1 MPIQKLQNISFNDAY
16 KNVVVPCDIQLS
28 LVIEYSCKIKCNF
41 RNEEESCISNPNEFI
56 TCFIELFTNEVLDVF
71 SNRTFCISISHTSLL
86 SSWNESN
93 FKEICK
99 NCHCRKEVKRI
110 GIKIFPIC
118 EMRCHAYRLKEMYFY
133 SGKTVALGL
142 NTETINFIV

>member
-16 KNVVVPCDIQLS
+16 KNVVVRCDIQLS

-41 RNEEESCISNPNEFI
+41 RNEEENCISNPNEFI

-99 NCHCRKEVKRI
+99 NCHCRKEVKGI

-118 EMRCHAYRLKEMYFY
+118 EMRCHAYRLKEIYFVFREDSSFGFEY
-133 SGKTVALGL
+133 
-142 NTETINFIV
+142 